1 MADRLFGGLL
11 ASLNTFAS
19 LWIVF
24 LVGII
29 AVDVIGR
36 TAFNIPLPGVPEITR
51 LSLVAVFWLQV
62 AHTLR
67 IGGHLR
73 TTTLLDR
80 MGERTRRSV
89 LVANALCGVVLLG
102 AIAYWGYFDAVR
114 AWETA
119 EFEGEEPVRVPT
131 WPLWWALTIGAAL
144 TSLQYLILAWR
155 GARYGYMD
163 RDDGT
168 TTGHIE

>member
-1 MADRLFGGLL
+1 MVNRLFGGLL

-29 AVDVIGR
+29 TVDVIGR
-36 TAFNIPLPGVPEITR
+36 TAFNVPLPGVPEITR

-67 IGGHLR
+67 TGGHLR

-80 MGERTRRSV
+80 MGEGTRRSV
-89 LVANALCGVVLLG
+89 LVANAVCGAVLLG
-102 AIAYWGYFDAVR
+102 AIAYWG
-114 AWETA
+114 
-119 EFEGEEPVRVPT
+119 
-131 WPLWWALTIGAAL
+131 
-144 TSLQYLILAWR
+144 
-155 GARYGYMD
+155 
-163 RDDGT
+163 
-168 TTGHIE
+168 

>member
-1 MADRLFGGLL
+1 VDRLFGGLL
-11 ASLNTFAS
+11 AALNTFAS
-19 LWIVF
+19 LWIVV

-29 AVDVIGR
+29 SVDVIGR
-36 TAFNIPLPGVPEITR
+36 TALGLPLPGVPEVTR

-67 IGGHLR
+67 TGGHLR

-80 MGERTRRSV
+80 MGERPRRGV
-89 LVANALCGVVLLG
+89 LVVNALCGAVLLG

-144 TSLQYLILAWR
+144 TAVQYLILAYL

-163 RDDGT
+163 RDDGAAAAR
-168 TTGHIE
+168 IE

>member
-1 MADRLFGGLL
+1 LTGVDAA
-11 ASLNTFAS
+11 ASSFAS

-36 TAFNIPLPGVPEITR
+36 TAFNVPLPGVPEIVR

-80 MGERTRRSV
+80 MGEGTRRGV
-89 LVANALCGVVLLG
+89 LVANALCGAVLLG

-131 WPLWWALTIGAAL
+131 WPLWWALTVGAAL
-144 TSLQYLILAWR
+144 TSLQYLILAYL

-163 RDDGT
+163 RDTGT
-168 TTGHIE
+168 TTGQVE